1 MPFGLIT
8 IAFGHSYVC
17 AGVGTASYSAP
28 EQLGASGR
36 YGMAVDIFPL
46 GLILMELC
54 CTFATGERG
63 GGRYGMAVDI
73 FPLGLILM
81 ELCCTFATGEA
92 FFHLGICAFDILP
105 SFFADIVFSFLF

>member
-1 MPFGLIT
+1 
-8 IAFGHSYVC
+8 
-17 AGVGTASYSAP
+17 
-28 EQLGASGR
+28 
-36 YGMAVDIFPL
+36 
-46 GLILMELC
+46 
-54 CTFATGERG
+54 
-63 GGRYGMAVDI
+63 MAVDI

>member
-1 MPFGLIT
+1 MPFGRIT
-8 IAFGHSYVC
+8 IAFGHSFVC

-54 CTFATGERG
+54 CTFATGE
-63 GGRYGMAVDI
+63 
-73 FPLGLILM
+73 
-81 ELCCTFATGEA
+81 A
-92 FFHLGICAFDILP
+92 FFHLCICVSVVLCILP
-105 SFFADIVFSFLF
+105 SVSMDTQFSFYWYLKT